1 MLDAPPESG
10 GAITLTQFVGNM
22 GIMQQKPNHTP
33 SRAFWAVSAI
43 AALAFHI
50 SAASAAAPVPSAAA
64 LNAEIDAKGAKEVV
78 NRLNRAHPD
87 SNGQNDWSRVTDQM
101 WMGRAAYIK
110 LAPKLAPGT
119 DAGSS
124 EDLGISLAHALPLA
138 PITVLRAT
146 DLKDGPTLGVS
157 RVCGVPF
164 IENTVKDIAGYI
176 HAAQLALG
184 KVATPELQAVKAACL
199 TQLAAD
205 AKPLPAQQNQ

>member
-1 MLDAPPESG
+1 
-10 GAITLTQFVGNM
+10 M

-33 SRAFWAVSAI
+33 SRAFWADSAI
-43 AALAFHI
+43 AALALHI

-87 SNGQNDWSRVTDQM
+87 SNGQNDWSRVTNQM

-146 DLKDGPTLGVS
+146 DLKDDPHARRKPRMRRAVHREHGQGHSGLYPRCPIGARQGGDTG
-157 RVCGVPF
+157 
-164 IENTVKDIAGYI
+164 TAG
-176 HAAQLALG
+176 G
-184 KVATPELQAVKAACL
+184 
-199 TQLAAD
+199 
-205 AKPLPAQQNQ
+205 